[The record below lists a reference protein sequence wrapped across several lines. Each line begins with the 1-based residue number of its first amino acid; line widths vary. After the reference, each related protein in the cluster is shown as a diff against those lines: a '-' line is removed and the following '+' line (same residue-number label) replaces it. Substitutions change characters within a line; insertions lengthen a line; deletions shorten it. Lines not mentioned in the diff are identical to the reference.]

1 MQCISILEILLKGVT
16 MNTLNEVDKIIIE
29 KLIDLPAEN
38 KKEVLNF
45 IEFVQIKQDRLFIE
59 YVNERSKKAIKRG
72 TKLTSLNELQ
82 AEYGKK
88 I

>member
-1 MQCISILEILLKGVT
+1 
-16 MNTLNEVDKIIIE
+16 MNGLNEVDEIIIK
-29 KLIDLPAEN
+29 KLIDLPNDE

-45 IEFVQIKQDRLFIE
+45 IEFMQIKQDRLFIE
-59 YVNERSKKAIKRG
+59 YVNERSKKAVKDMEKGEKII
-72 TKLTSLNELQ
+72 SLKELQ